1 MYKRLIILCAVFLTL
16 TGPVAHAEEEASSL
30 LLTDEHIAL
39 IRANCVSVQSA
50 LQRIHASDG
59 LMRVNLGQRYETI
72 ATRLMAPMNSRIALN
87 RLDNVA
93 MTQTTADF
101 NTVIREFSTNYQQYE
116 QTTLK
121 AIEMKCVDRPVEFY
135 DTITLARDHRASVH
149 DSVSKLSALLKQ
161 YGAQFDAFKTQV
173 LSTSGAAR

>member
-161 YGAQFDAFKTQV
+161 YGAQFDAFKTEV

>member
-1 MYKRLIILCAVFLTL
+1 MYKRLLIVCAVFLAF
-16 TGPVAHAEEEASSL
+16 TGPVARAEDF

-101 NTVIREFSTNYQQYE
+101 NGVIRQFSANYQQYE

-121 AIEMKCVDRPVEFY
+121 AIEMNCVDQPVAFY
-135 DTITLARDHRASVH
+135 DTITLARSHRAAVH
-149 DSVSKLSALLKQ
+149 DSVTTLSALLKQ
-161 YGAQFDAFKTQV
+161 YGTQYEAFKTQV
-173 LSTSGAAR
+173 LSTNGGVK